1 MESLLLCNLFTVLK
15 VEPCYCEV
23 SIASTNHWTVLIK
36 GYITHASLM
45 WLTAVQNPVRF
56 ERLFYRLA
64 LRTEASE
71 GIPQTSRGFTARS
84 YRKKALATQ
93 ATHPQ
98 FWLETKIQE
107 KYLLKGEFMPEEL
120 FKVVKL
126 SLFKLCLSFV
136 VEWCIL
142 FTYSTRVFL

>member
-84 YRKKALATQ
+84 YRQKALATQ

-142 FTYSTRVFL
+142 FTYSMRVFL